1 MDRVTALNISGWLC
15 NKMSVCLLGEIP
27 CGLKGSRLNR
37 LLLPQKGGD
46 CYTIAEQAI
55 ELYLFMFYILLLST
69 DQTTGWFVNNPPDS
83 SRGQGSTVVTNDKN
97 KNK

>member
-1 MDRVTALNISGWLC
+1 MSG
-15 NKMSVCLLGEIP
+15 CLPGEIP

-55 ELYLFMFYILLLST
+55 ELYFFMFYILLLST
-69 DQTTGWFVNNPPDS
+69 DQNSGGLSIINQTAPEDK
-83 SRGQGSTVVTNDKN
+83 VVL
-97 KNK
+97 